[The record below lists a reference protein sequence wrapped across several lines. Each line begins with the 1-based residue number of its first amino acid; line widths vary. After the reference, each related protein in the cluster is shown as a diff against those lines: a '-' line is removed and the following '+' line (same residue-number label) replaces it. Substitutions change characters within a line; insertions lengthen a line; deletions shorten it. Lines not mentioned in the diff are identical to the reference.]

1 MPDEFRVQIPY
12 IKQYLDILNIRHEEM
27 LLYEAD
33 DLLATV
39 ATLGKNNGYDDIR
52 IITGDKDLL
61 QMVNGP
67 IRVFLTKKGV
77 GELEEYNEENF
88 KDKMGFYPNQIPD
101 YKGLVGDSSDNL
113 PGIKG
118 IGEKTACK
126 LLDDFKTLENI
137 VNNASILKGKTQ
149 ILIQEGASIGLK
161 CKLLATLKKDIDLS
175 FTLNDTLRKEP
186 SYDKLV
192 VFLKEMEFYSLLK
205 RMDKIHV
212 EENKN
217 EKKDLEFSYEI
228 ATLNYDFTNFNET
241 VIVPELFT
249 NNEYNASFLGL
260 GVISNTSY
268 VFVPL
273 EVILKNES
281 FINLLKSDKPK
292 ITYDLKKLYVALKRY
307 NININN
313 IIFDGLLAVYLIQP
327 AYASDDMKRSFEHFL
342 ETDLNYE
349 ENIYGANSKIK
360 IPSID
365 IYSRYAVAKA
375 ITLFKI
381 KDVLIKKLAQ
391 QNQTFIFQKEMELSY
406 VLGDMELDGLKVDRL
421 KLSSVQKEL
430 EMKEAEIATKIY
442 NLAGEEFNIN
452 SVKKLGE
459 ILFDKLKLPSGKKN
473 KTGYSTSSDVLE
485 KLAPTYEI
493 AKCILDYRAISKLMS
508 TYVLGLYD
516 VMDEND
522 FVHPIYKQALTLTGR
537 LSSVEPNI
545 QNIPIRTEEGQ
556 VIREA
561 FVSRFNNGCILSCDY
576 SQIELRVLAHLSNDE
591 KMVESFLSGEDF
603 HKQTAS
609 WLYDVSLDNVT
620 KDMRRTAKAINFGIV
635 YGMSAW
641 GLSESVGITPHD
653 AANYIDKYFQTHIGI
668 RKFLD
673 ETIENAKKNGY
684 TETMFHRIRYIPE
697 LQSTN
702 HNLYG
707 FGERTA
713 MNSPIQG
720 SAADIIKL
728 AMVEVKKQMKGMKSI
743 LIAQVHDELVFD
755 VYPGELDNL
764 RSLVVKVMEEIVSLR
779 VPLLVGCSSGENW
792 LKS

>member
-1 MPDEFRVQIPY
+1 MKKIFLIDGNSLMFRSYYATAYTGNLMKNKQGLYTNALFGFCNMLSKILEEDMDAIFVAFDAGKQTFRHQSYQDYKGGRKPMPDEFRVQIPY

-268 VFVPL
+268 VFV
-273 EVILKNES
+273 
-281 FINLLKSDKPK
+281 
-292 ITYDLKKLYVALKRY
+292 KK
-307 NININN
+307 
-313 IIFDGLLAVYLIQP
+313 
-327 AYASDDMKRSFEHFL
+327 
-342 ETDLNYE
+342 
-349 ENIYGANSKIK
+349 
-360 IPSID
+360 
-365 IYSRYAVAKA
+365 
-375 ITLFKI
+375 
-381 KDVLIKKLAQ
+381 
-391 QNQTFIFQKEMELSY
+391 
-406 VLGDMELDGLKVDRL
+406 
-421 KLSSVQKEL
+421 
-430 EMKEAEIATKIY
+430 
-442 NLAGEEFNIN
+442 
-452 SVKKLGE
+452 
-459 ILFDKLKLPSGKKN
+459 
-473 KTGYSTSSDVLE
+473 
-485 KLAPTYEI
+485 
-493 AKCILDYRAISKLMS
+493 
-508 TYVLGLYD
+508 
-516 VMDEND
+516 
-522 FVHPIYKQALTLTGR
+522 
-537 LSSVEPNI
+537 
-545 QNIPIRTEEGQ
+545 
-556 VIREA
+556 
-561 FVSRFNNGCILSCDY
+561 
-576 SQIELRVLAHLSNDE
+576 
-591 KMVESFLSGEDF
+591 
-603 HKQTAS
+603 
-609 WLYDVSLDNVT
+609 
-620 KDMRRTAKAINFGIV
+620 
-635 YGMSAW
+635 
-641 GLSESVGITPHD
+641 
-653 AANYIDKYFQTHIGI
+653 
-668 RKFLD
+668 
-673 ETIENAKKNGY
+673 
-684 TETMFHRIRYIPE
+684 
-697 LQSTN
+697 
-702 HNLYG
+702 
-707 FGERTA
+707 
-713 MNSPIQG
+713 
-720 SAADIIKL
+720 
-728 AMVEVKKQMKGMKSI
+728 
-743 LIAQVHDELVFD
+743 
-755 VYPGELDNL
+755 
-764 RSLVVKVMEEIVSLR
+764 
-779 VPLLVGCSSGENW
+779 
-792 LKS
+792 